1 MCNRFI
7 LVDIGNARY
16 HSDGGILANSE
27 FGKAL
32 DAGALSIP
40 NAFSLPGTT
49 SLHFPYVIV
58 GDEAFPLKVYML
70 WPYPGRYLPGMIIN
84 NTLYI

>member
-7 LVDIGNARY
+7 LVDIGNARH

-40 NAFSLPGTT
+40 NAFLLPGTT
-49 SLHFPYVIV
+49 LPHHPYVIV

-70 WPYPGRYLPGMIIN
+70 WPYPAW
-84 NTLYI
+84 

>member
-7 LVDIGNARY
+7 LVDIGNARH

-49 SLHFPYVIV
+49 SLHLPYVIV
-58 GDEAFPLKVYML
+58 GDEAFPLKSLHVMAL
-70 WPYPGRYLPGMIIN
+70 SCMVDICLV
-84 NTLYI
+84 